1 MINRVL
7 IVGSGSAGRKHFS
20 IVKKILPRS
29 EIKFFSTRNKSYFT
43 KVSQIK
49 FFKPNITI
57 LANPSSKRLKI
68 IKFLSKIKTNILIEK
83 PLASNFIEAI
93 KIYKILKKNKTKSRV
108 SYNLRFYKPLQIIK
122 KIIISKKL
130 GKINFIRAEVGSYL
144 PNWRNLNYKYT
155 VSSSKLLGGGVLN
168 ELSHEIDY
176 LQWIFGKFLS
186 VFCNIQKR
194 SKLDINV
201 EDTANIIF
209 LLKNKTPISLS
220 VDFCRRDKI
229 RSCYISGEKGSIK
242 LNLLSG
248 ILEIYNIK
256 KRKWQTLKLGKKS
269 MKYTYYSQFINF
281 IGSRYIKNK
290 KKTEDVSADLTS
302 ALRVTKI
309 IKYARISSK
318 IRKLINIR

>member
-7 IVGSGSAGRKHFS
+7 IIGTGSAGRKHFS
-20 IVKKILPRS
+20 IVRKILPQS
-29 EIKFFSTRNKSYFT
+29 EIKFFSRTNKTYLT
-43 KVSQIK
+43 EVSQIK
-49 FFKPNITI
+49 SFKPNITI

-68 IKFLSKIKTNILIEK
+68 IKFLTKIKTDILIEK
-83 PLASNFIEAI
+83 PLASNFIEAT
-93 KIYKILKKNKTKSRV
+93 KVYKILKKNKIKSSV
-108 SYNLRFYKPLQIIK
+108 GYNLRFYKPLQIIK
-122 KIIISKKL
+122 KIILSKKL

-144 PNWRNLNYKYT
+144 PNWRNLNYKHT

-176 LQWIFGKFLS
+176 LEWIFGKFSS
-186 VFCNIQKR
+186 VFSNIQKR

-201 EDTANIIF
+201 EDTGNIIF

-220 VDFCRRDKI
+220 IDFCRRDKI
-229 RSCYISGEKGSIK
+229 RSCYISGEKGSVR

-256 KRKWQTLKLGKKS
+256 KNKWQTLKLHKKS
-269 MKYTYYSQFINF
+269 MKYTYYLQFINF
-281 IGSRYIKNK
+281 IESKYIKNK
-290 KKTEDVSADLTS
+290 KKSEDVSADLTS

-309 IKYARISSK
+309 IKYAKISSK
-318 IRKLINIR
+318 IKKLINIR

>member
-1 MINRVL
+1 MISRVL
-7 IVGSGSAGRKHFS
+7 IIGTGSAGRKHFS
-20 IVKKILPRS
+20 TVKKILPFS
-29 EIKFFSTRNKSYFT
+29 EIKFFSTKNKTYLTNLSH
-43 KVSQIK
+43 IK
-49 FFKPNITI
+49 SFNPDIVI

-68 IKFLSKIKTNILIEK
+68 IKFLSKIKTKILIEK
-83 PLASNFIEAI
+83 PLASNFNQAFEV
-93 KIYKILKKNKTKSRV
+93 YKILKKNKIKSKV
-108 SYNLRFYKPLQIIK
+108 GYNLRFYKPLQIIK
-122 KIIISKKL
+122 KIVRSNKL

-144 PNWRNLNYKYT
+144 PNWRNVNYKHT

-186 VFCNIQKR
+186 VFCNMQKR

-229 RSCYISGEKGSIK
+229 RSCYISGEKSSIK

-248 ILEIYNIK
+248 IIEIYNIK
-256 KRKWQTLKLGKKS
+256 KKKWQILKQYKRS
-269 MKYTYYSQFINF
+269 MQYTYYSQLINF
-281 IGSRYIKNK
+281 ISNGHIKNK
-290 KKTEDVSADLTS
+290 KKSEDVSADLAS
-302 ALRVTKI
+302 ALRVAKV
-309 IKYARISSK
+309 IKCAKISSK
-318 IRKLINIR
+318 TKKLISIK

>member
-1 MINRVL
+1 MIRRVL
-7 IVGSGSAGRKHFS
+7 IIGTGSAGRKHFS
-20 IVKKILPRS
+20 IVKKILPLS
-29 EIKFFSTRNKSYFT
+29 EIKFFSTRNKTYLT
-43 KVSQIK
+43 NLSQIK
-49 FFKPNITI
+49 SFNPEITI

-83 PLASNFIEAI
+83 PLASNFNQALEV
-93 KIYKILKKNKTKSRV
+93 YKILKKNKIKSRV
-108 SYNLRFYKPLQIIK
+108 GYNLRFYKPLQIIK
-122 KIIISKKL
+122 KLVRSNKL

-144 PNWRNLNYKYT
+144 PNWRNLNYKQT

-176 LQWIFGKFLS
+176 LQWIFGEFLS
-186 VFCNIQKR
+186 VFCNMQKR

-209 LLKNKTPISLS
+209 LLKNGTPISLS
-220 VDFCRRDKI
+220 IDFCRRDKI

-256 KRKWQTLKLGKKS
+256 KNKWQILKLNKKS
-269 MKYTYYSQFINF
+269 MQHTYYAQLINF
-281 IGSRYIKNK
+281 ISNNYIKNK
-290 KKTEDVSADLTS
+290 NKSEDVSADLAS
-302 ALRVTKI
+302 ALRVAKV
-309 IKYARISSK
+309 IKYAKISSK
-318 IRKLINIR
+318 IKKLICIR